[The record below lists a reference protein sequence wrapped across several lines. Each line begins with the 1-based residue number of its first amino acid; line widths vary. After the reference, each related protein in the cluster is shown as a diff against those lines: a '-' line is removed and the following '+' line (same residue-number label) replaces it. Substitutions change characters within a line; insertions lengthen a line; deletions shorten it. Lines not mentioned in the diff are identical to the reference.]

1 MMPAHDAERP
11 HMTTGFVTRPMTDAD
26 LALAVDWAAAEGWN
40 PGRHDAAC
48 FRTVD
53 PDGFIVGTLDGEP
66 AASISVVNYD
76 DRFAFLGFYIVR
88 PEWRGRGLGWRTW
101 QAGMAHAGT
110 RNIGLDG
117 VVAQQD
123 NYRKSGFVLA
133 YRNIRFAGTAARGAA
148 PHGGIVPLARLPFAT
163 LEAYDRPLFPAPRAG
178 FLRAWIGEEEHVA
191 LGFVRDGALTGYGV
205 IRPCRQGWKIGP
217 LFADRDDAAEALFAA
232 LSARAEGPLFLDAPE
247 ANPAAVK
254 LAERHGLKPVFET
267 ARMYTGA
274 VPAADLSRIYGVTS
288 FELG

>member
-1 MMPAHDAERP
+1 MPAHDAERP
-11 HMTTGFVTRPMTDAD
+11 HMTTGFVTRPMTATD

-48 FRTVD
+48 FRIVD

-88 PEWRGRGLGWRTW
+88 PALRGRGFGWRTW
-101 QAGMAHAGT
+101 QAGLAHAGT
-110 RNIGLDG
+110 RTIGLDG

-123 NYRKSGFVLA
+123 NYRKSGFNLA
-133 YRNIRFAGTAARGAA
+133 YRNIRFGGNAARGDA
-148 PHGGIVPLARLPFAT
+148 PPARGIVSLAQVPFETLAR
-163 LEAYDRPLFPAPRAG
+163 YDRPLFPAPRDG
-178 FLRAWIGEEEHVA
+178 FLRAWTAQPGHVA
-191 LGFVRDGALTGYGV
+191 LGLVEDGVLAGYGV
-205 IRPCRQGWKIGP
+205 IRPCREGWKIGP
-217 LFADRDDAAEALFAA
+217 LFADRPDAADALFAA
-232 LSARAEGPLFLDAPE
+232 LSARAEGPLYLDVPE
-247 ANPAAVK
+247 ANPAAVA
-254 LAERHGLKPVFET
+254 LAERNGMKPVFET

-274 VPAADLSRIYGVTS
+274 APAVDLSRIYGITS